1 MDFMIMMPMAP
12 QLMRVMHISPKQF
25 SILVASYT
33 IAAGIASFFGTFF
46 VDRFDRKKVI
56 LICYTGFI
64 IGTAICGLATNYHFL
79 MIARILTGLLGGII
93 GSQVLSIVGDII
105 PAENR
110 GKATGIIMTGFSAA
124 SVLGVPFGLLLAT
137 KFGWELP
144 FFVIAIVGSI
154 VLLAAIR
161 ILPSLTKHLDN
172 QEPKRSPLELL
183 KEILSY
189 KKHRLALIFTVLVAL
204 SHFTIIPFLSP
215 YMVANVGFEEI
226 QLSYIYMLGGAV
238 TIFSG
243 PFIGKLADK
252 YGLVRV
258 YTILVLVALIPQLA
272 ITNMPAVSIW
282 IALIF
287 TSLFFIFSGGR
298 FIPSQAL
305 TIGAVQPAIRG
316 GFMSLNSSVMQLAS
330 GLAAF
335 MAGLVVVKNEAGQL
349 MHFDILGYSTLIFS
363 LLTIYMARKLK
374 A

>member
-1 MDFMIMMPMAP
+1 MMPMAP